1 MSELKNIDSVLDDF
15 AAAVIERAQR
25 NLGATRTVN
34 GKKRR
39 AVSTGNLQKSLSFVK
54 TETQNFSY
62 LNFTATGEARQ
73 YANVVERG
81 RRKGA
86 TPPPIDPIMK
96 WLRQKPVRLQKKGG
110 GFAKMTPQAVR
121 SAAFAISKS
130 IGKNG
135 IPGLFYYSEAVQA
148 ELAERGQAFLD
159 ALSKEIA
166 IRFNLG
172 K

>member
-1 MSELKNIDSVLDDF
+1 MIESIDNILDNF
-15 AAAVIERAQR
+15 AVAVVERAQR

-39 AVSTGNLQKSLSFVK
+39 AVSSGNLKNSLSFVRS
-54 TETQNFSY
+54 ETNNFQFV
-62 LNFTATGEARQ
+62 NFTATGTARQ
-73 YANVVERG
+73 YANMVEYG

-96 WLRQKPVRLQKKGG
+96 WIKTKPVRLQKKGG
-110 GFAKMTPQAVR
+110 GFVKMTPQAIR

-135 IPGLFYYSEAVQA
+135 IPAVMYYNNAVQE
-148 ELAERGQAFLD
+148 ELADRGPQFLE
-159 ALSKEIA
+159 ALQKELTT
-166 IRFNLG
+166 RFNLG